1 MAPADARRSAPFLV
15 VLAALWTAPAVS
27 TLNISPPAPA
37 LLDLVATFHLGVW
50 AGGSGETLSGVDA
63 VGVVEDA
70 G

>member
-1 MAPADARRSAPFLV
+1 
-15 VLAALWTAPAVS
+15 VS

-50 AGGSGETLSGVDA
+50 AGVSGETLSGVDA
-63 VGVVEDA
+63 VGVVKDA